1 MAEGLDVIIVDDDP
15 AVCELL
21 SEMIEEF
28 YSWGEVLT
36 FLKAEEA
43 IAHCMKREVTVAIFV
58 LDVFLGEDSG
68 FSFLD
73 AISEK
78 FPMAYQDSII
88 ITGNASKDV
97 VNMCLASEVTFLLE
111 KPIRSYALQFAVLA
125 IVSKYVKFAKKLMH
139 DPYFAQRV
147 ANF

>member
-1 MAEGLDVIIVDDDP
+1 MTQGLDVIIVDDDP

-21 SEMIEEF
+21 SEMIERF
-28 YSWGEVLT
+28 YSWGKVLAFT
-36 FLKAEEA
+36 DAEEA
-43 IAHCMKREVTVAIFV
+43 IAHCVTREVTVAIFV
-58 LDVFLGEDSG
+58 LDVFLGEDTG

-111 KPIRSYALQFAVLA
+111 KPVRSYALQFAVLA
-125 IVSKYVKFAKKLMH
+125 IVSKYVKFAKKLLL
-139 DPYFAQRV
+139 DPYFAERV